1 MDQRKAK
8 ILADEGF
15 ELIEA
20 ERYDEA
26 ESKYLEA
33 MKLIDPDH
41 WSTQDIHGQF
51 GMLLSKMD
59 KSDEAL
65 EQYNLSLQS
74 ALRCDSPES
83 VSVTLARYFLADC
96 YMRHKKYGEALTSIK
111 PSLEIECENK
121 WLACFVAAQVHYK
134 LEDEETS
141 DHYASQVLFLAP
153 KGKYSSLG
161 ELKDIIREYV

>member
-1 MDQRKAK
+1 MDQDKAK

-15 ELIEA
+15 ELIET

-33 MKLIDPDH
+33 LKLIDPNH

-51 GMLLSKMD
+51 GMLLNKMG
-59 KSDEAL
+59 KTDEAL

-83 VSVTLARYFLADC
+83 VSVTLARYFLANF
-96 YMRHKKYGEALTSIK
+96 YMSQERYGEAIIAVR

-121 WLACFVAAQVHYK
+121 WLACFVAAQIHYK
-134 LEDEETS
+134 LGDEKSS
-141 DHYASQVLFLAP
+141 DYYASQVLFLAP
-153 KGKYSSLG
+153 KGKYSSLS
-161 ELKDIIREYV
+161 ELKKIIRE